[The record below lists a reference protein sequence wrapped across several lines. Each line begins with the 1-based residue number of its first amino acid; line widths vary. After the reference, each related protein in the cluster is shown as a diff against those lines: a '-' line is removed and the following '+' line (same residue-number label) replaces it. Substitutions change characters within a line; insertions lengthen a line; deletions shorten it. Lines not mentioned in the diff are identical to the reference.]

1 MDTGSSRTF
10 AATRVLDTLARKIVD
25 AVPGMLAGLVVLA
38 VFLVLALIARAGL
51 AALFRRVRL
60 DATVAL
66 LVSRFVAAI
75 VVAFGVVTALGEMG
89 VDIRAL
95 VAGLG
100 LTGFAL
106 GFALKDVLGNLVA
119 GVMELVY
126 RPFRIGDTITVAG
139 QCGEVEGIR
148 LRDTLLRHEDGTL
161 VIIPNSK
168 IVTDV
173 VVNRSQATQH
183 DRRARVRATAP

>member
-1 MDTGSSRTF
+1 MDTGSSRAL
-10 AATRVLDTLARKIVD
+10 AAPRVLDTLARKIVD
-25 AVPGMLAGLVVLA
+25 AVPGIVSGLIVLA
-38 VFLVLALIARAGL
+38 VFVALAFLVRTVVSAT
-51 AALFRRVRL
+51 FRRVRL
-60 DATVAL
+60 DPTVAL

-106 GFALKDVLGNLVA
+106 GFALKDVLANLVA
-119 GVMELVY
+119 GVMVLVY

-139 QCGEVEGIR
+139 QCGVVEGIR

-168 IVTDV
+168 VVTEV
-173 VVNRSQATQH
+173 VVNRTEH
-183 DRRARVRATAP
+183 DRHARLRETAS